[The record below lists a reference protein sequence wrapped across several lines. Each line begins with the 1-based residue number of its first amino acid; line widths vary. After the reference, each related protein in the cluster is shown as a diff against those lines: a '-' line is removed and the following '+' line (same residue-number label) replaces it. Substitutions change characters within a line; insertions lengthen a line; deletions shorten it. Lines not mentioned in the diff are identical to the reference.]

1 MRTNR
6 TVTAAMALTLAIGLA
21 ACDTGQEAG
30 PSDQGATGTQ
40 DARGSQDAQGG
51 QDGGASSAAGPDGA
65 APATASEPQ
74 ATEADDDP
82 DDDVED
88 NDEDGVVGLGPGA
101 EVTPSALAA
110 LESAV
115 AAAGGTAYEVDD
127 REDGFWEVGV
137 VTGGSTTVVT
147 VSPDGTTVDSTEE
160 GGSALDAET
169 AEAVAAAQTTLADAV
184 VAAVGTGEGQLG
196 SAGLGEQDGTWAW
209 SVTVTSPDEDDVKLL
224 VDPTTG
230 KVVRPGG

>member
-6 TVTAAMALTLAIGLA
+6 TMTAAMALTLALGLT
-21 ACDTGQEAG
+21 ACDA
-30 PSDQGATGTQ
+30 
-40 DARGSQDAQGG
+40 G
-51 QDGGASSAAGPDGA
+51 QDGAAPDQGVSGTQAGRDGGSTSAAVGPDGA
-65 APATASEPQ
+65 APSTASEPR

-88 NDEDGVVGLGPGA
+88 SDKDGVVGLGPGS

-115 AAAGGTAYEVDD
+115 AAAGGTAYRVDD

-137 VTGGSTTVVT
+137 ATGGTTVLVT

-160 GGSALDAET
+160 DTADLDAQT
-169 AEAVAAAQTTLADAV
+169 AEAVVAAQTTLADAV
-184 VAAVGTGEGQLG
+184 VAAVQTGDGQLG
-196 SAGLGEQDGTWAW
+196 SAGLTEQDGTWAW
-209 SVTVTSPDEDDVKLL
+209 AVTMTNPDEDDVEVL
-224 VDPTTG
+224 VDPATG
-230 KVVRPGG
+230 KVSRPGS